1 MGRSNRGFTLVELA
15 AVVLV
20 LGLIFGFAAPSI
32 AKFRKSHDVKGAR
45 DNIIAQVQM
54 AKAKAIAT
62 GVDQPIHFFTNT
74 YGPTNNWDYHIHPAG
89 MGVAQVGWALPR
101 GMSYVWPGGSPMAVT
116 MKKDGTASNSLVIPI
131 TNANGLRDTVV
142 VLTSGLVLGQ

>member
-20 LGLIFGFAAPSI
+20 MGMVFAFAVPSI

-45 DNIIAQVQM
+45 DNIIAQIQM

-62 GVDQPIHFFTNT
+62 GVDQPIHFFTGA
-74 YGPTNNWDYHIHPAG
+74 YGYDYHIHPG
-89 MGVAQVGWALPR
+89 EVGPVTVGWKLPR
-101 GMSYVWPGGSPMAVT
+101 GVTYQWPGGSPMKVT
-116 MKKDGTASNSLVIPI
+116 MKKDGTANWSLIIPI
-131 TNANGLRDTVV
+131 TNTRGLRDTVS